1 MANKRVIHIGPANSI
16 GGMSKVMHTLNSHP
30 PDEWISDIIST
41 HSDGSIISKYK
52 IWKSSFRKIKELIIN
67 NEVEIMHI
75 HVTHSV
81 SWWRKRRIIKLCNK
95 NNVSTIV
102 HIHSGRF
109 NDFCNSLMG
118 FTGISVKNILNNNT
132 TTTVV
137 LEKRWLNLLRKW
149 IPEDSIVVN
158 NPSKKINFTEREITG
173 SQIKLLMLAR
183 DSKGKGHIFAKK
195 IVRELVNSGRNVKL
209 IMTGKTHITTEED
222 LEGIVVCKGWITEKE
237 KYDLMLE
244 SDFLILPS
252 EFEGSSMSVIEA
264 IMCNLPCIVSP
275 ASSETIGNDDLVAP
289 LEDPKDWSERIISLS
304 DKDIYNRILEKLEIQ
319 SDKYKIEE
327 IKNKWGEVY
336 EDIYLRSDKS
346 ETDKIT

>member
-1 MANKRVIHIGPANSI
+1 M
-16 GGMSKVMHTLNSHP
+16 
-30 PDEWISDIIST
+30 
-41 HSDGSIISKYK
+41 
-52 IWKSSFRKIKELIIN
+52 RKIKSLIASN
-67 NEVEIMHI
+67 SVEIMHI

-81 SWWRKRRIIKLCNK
+81 SWWRKRKIIKLCNK
-95 NNVSTIV
+95 NNVYTIV

-118 FTGISVKNILNNNT
+118 FTGISVKNILNNNN

-137 LEKRWLNLLRKW
+137 LERRWLNLLRKW

-158 NPSKKINFTEREITG
+158 NPSKKINFTEREIIG

-195 IVRELVNSGRNVKL
+195 IIKELINSGRNVKL
-209 IMTGKTHITTEED
+209 IMTGKKYITTEED
-222 LEGIVVCKGWITEKE
+222 LEGIIVCKGWITEKE

-244 SDFLILPS
+244 TDFLILPS

-275 ASSETIGNDDLVAP
+275 ASSETIGINDLVVS
-289 LEDPKDWSERIISLS
+289 LEDPKDWSGRIISLS

-319 SDKYKIEE
+319 SHKYEIEE
-327 IKNKWGEVY
+327 IKNKWREVY
-336 EDIYLRSDKS
+336 EDIYLKSNKS
-346 ETDKIT
+346 ETNKIT